1 MRKLSAAAAG
11 ILTGVFLAL
20 SVGVQ
25 AGLRTPVEQA
35 FVPTDLHRAQ
45 TDQAS
50 IQLRVLKSG
59 HLAGQHAPPVAPLRS
74 SVTLPRFR
82 FTDVPGGHPV
92 TPVQHRPASSAFS
105 LYPTGPPA
113 QR

>member
-11 ILTGVFLAL
+11 VLTGLFLAL
-20 SVGVQ
+20 SFGVQ
-25 AGLRTPVEQA
+25 AGTRTPAEQA

-50 IQLRVLKSG
+50 MQPRVLKSG
-59 HLAGQHAPPVAPLRS
+59 HSVRHHAPPVAPLRG
-74 SVTLPRFR
+74 SVTLPQFR
-82 FTDVPGGHPV
+82 FTEAPAGHPV

-105 LYPTGPPA
+105 LYPTGPPV
-113 QR
+113 RR